1 MANSTINVCYA
12 MIEVEV
18 SKHISPTSL
27 RGYIGHLFTNIPEF
41 HHHSEKSYHYPLIQY
56 KNIKGHPSVLG
67 LNEYAQIVYE
77 KISQLEYVVT
87 SDKKLRISNIE
98 LKTLTH
104 NLALGSF
111 GYYFI
116 SPWIALNEDN
126 YAKWKESERNK
137 RKEILEKILLGNIL
151 SMLKGLGI
159 FVDYRV
165 IVQLLGFKT
174 RLATAHN
181 NKFIGMY
188 AHFSCNLDLPEYIGL
203 GKSVSKGYGMLE
215 HM

>member
-12 MIEVEV
+12 ILEVDA
-18 SKHISPTSL
+18 SKPMSPTSL

-41 HHHSEKSYHYPLIQY
+41 HHHSEKSYHYPLVQY
-56 KNIKGHPSVLG
+56 KNINGHPSVLG

-87 SDKKLRISNIE
+87 PVDKLRISNIE
-98 LKTLTH
+98 LKTLRH
-104 NLALGSF
+104 KLALGSF
-111 GYYFI
+111 AYYFI

-126 YAKWKESERNK
+126 YVKWKESERNK
-137 RKEILEKILLGNIL
+137 RKGILEKILLGNIL
-151 SMLKGLGI
+151 SMLKGIGI
-159 FVDYRV
+159 FANYRV

-181 NKFIGMY
+181 NKFVGMD
-188 AHFSCNLDLPEYIGL
+188 AQFRCNLDLPGYIGL
-203 GKSVSKGYGMLE
+203 GKSVSKGYGTLE
-215 HM
+215 HL